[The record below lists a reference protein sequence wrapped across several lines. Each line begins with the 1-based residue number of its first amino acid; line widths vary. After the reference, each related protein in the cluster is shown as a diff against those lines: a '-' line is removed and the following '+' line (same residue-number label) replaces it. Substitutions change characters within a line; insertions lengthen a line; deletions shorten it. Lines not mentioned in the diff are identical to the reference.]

1 MTLHELEQTISK
13 LPPAELLKFREWL
26 LRFDGDRWDEQ
37 IDKDATSGKLEALA
51 QAALGEFRSG
61 QKNPL

>member
-13 LPPAELLKFREWL
+13 LPPAELSKFREWF

-37 IDKDATSGKLEALA
+37 IERDATSGKPESLA
-51 QAALGEFRSG
+51 QTALREFRSG
-61 QKNPL
+61 QTNLL